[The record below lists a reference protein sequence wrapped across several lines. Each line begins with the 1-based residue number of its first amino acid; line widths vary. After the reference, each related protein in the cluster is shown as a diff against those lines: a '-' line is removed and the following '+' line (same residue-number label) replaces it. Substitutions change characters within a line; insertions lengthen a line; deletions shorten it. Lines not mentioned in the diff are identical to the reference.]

1 VAGERTE
8 EPTQKK
14 MEDARKRGQVPHSR
28 EVDSALAI
36 LAAFAVLRFAG
47 GAMWQELQALM
58 IESFEQL
65 DRAPLTIELTSSLG
79 FSLLL
84 RSMLLLAP
92 LMGAVIVLAVLGGMT
107 QTGGPLFSTEA
118 AKPQFKRMNPMEGA
132 KRLFASKQ
140 SYVNLLKTLLKFAV
154 FGIAALLTF
163 QSHWDEIVS
172 LGLSFSIAE
181 STALLVSISFDLVLK
196 VTLALIAFAA
206 ADFIFQRYD
215 MGQQLRMTLQE
226 VKDESRQ
233 SDGDPMVKAQL
244 ARARR
249 SLLARAMQAVP
260 QADVVIVNPTH
271 FAVALRY
278 DPATSRAPIVL
289 AKGTQLM
296 AARIREIAEEH
307 RIPIITNPPLCR
319 AIYKAVRTGQEI
331 PPDLYEAVA
340 EILAFVYRLRTGG
353 VRRAAA

>member
-8 EPTQKK
+8 SPTQKRRD
-14 MEDARKRGQVPHSR
+14 DARKRGQVPRSR
-28 EVDSALAI
+28 EVDSALVI
-36 LAAFAVLRFAG
+36 LAAFVVLRVGG
-47 GAMWQELQALM
+47 GAMWEGMQSLM

-65 DRAPLTIELTSSLG
+65 DRAPLTIELTSSMGMGLM
-79 FSLLL
+79 L
-84 RSMLLLAP
+84 RAVLLLAP
-92 LMGAVIVLAVLGGMT
+92 LMGAIVVLSLIGGMA
-107 QTGGPLFSTEA
+107 QTGGPLFSAEA
-118 AKPQFKRMNPMEGA
+118 AKPQFKRMNPMEGG

-140 SYVNLLKTLLKFAV
+140 SYMNLLKTLLKFGV
-154 FGIAALLTF
+154 FGLAALLTF
-163 QSHWDEIVS
+163 RAHWEEMVS
-172 LGLSFSIAE
+172 LGLAFSIAE
-181 STALLVSISFDLVLK
+181 SVALLVEISFDLVLK
-196 VTLALIAFAA
+196 VTIALVVFAA
-206 ADFIFQRYD
+206 ADFVFQRYD
-215 MGQQLRMTLQE
+215 IGQQLRMTLQE

-233 SDGDPMVKAQL
+233 SEGDPHVKAQL

-260 QADVVIVNPTH
+260 KADVVIVNPTH

-296 AARIREIAEEH
+296 AARIREIAEEN

-319 AIYKAVRTGQEI
+319 AIYKAVRIGPEI
-331 PPDLYEAVA
+331 TPELYEAVA
-340 EILAFVYRLRTGG
+340 EILAVVYRLRTGG